1 MAPASKSATAATLAS
16 APRSEMGRR
25 PGRLKACPAIGAAT
39 RLLARVFGDLD
50 AAVLRASLLRRVAR
64 DRVLL
69 PKALRRDA
77 ARLDALLDHVVL
89 RRVGAPLGE
98 LEVVGLG
105 SDRVGVPLDECLDAR
120 IRLHLADDL
129 VDLLLA
135 GGLEGGLVE
144 VEERIRLE
152 RDLLVHRRRGRW
164 RRRRGRRRR
173 FLLGIA
179 DRVAEERAD
188 QAAAHDAA
196 GDRAA
201 PLPVGRVVRHVVH
214 GDAAG
219 DTADRRP
226 DDAARD
232 RTGAPLPVPEGA
244 AGRERYDQ
252 QPHHEGVHLTHTPT
266 SIAVREKGWLGVTQS
281 RKLVNDLRWLPPID
295 SRAGAPEY
303 SPGGGTAC

>member
-50 AAVLRASLLRRVAR
+50 AAVLRASRLRRVAR
-64 DRVLL
+64 HRLLL

-77 ARLDALLDHVVL
+77 ARLAALLDHVVL

-152 RDLLVHRRRGRW
+152 RDLLVHRW
-164 RRRRGRRRR
+164 RRWWRRGRRRLD
-173 FLLGIA
+173 LLLA
-179 DRVAEERAD
+179 DVVTDEPAEEATGHRATD
-188 QAAAHDAA
+188 
-196 GDRAA
+196 GRA
-201 PLPVGRVVRHVVH
+201 
-214 GDAAG
+214 
-219 DTADRRP
+219 
-226 DDAARD
+226 
-232 RTGAPLPVPEGA
+232 
-244 AGRERYDQ
+244 
-252 QPHHEGVHLTHTPT
+252 
-266 SIAVREKGWLGVTQS
+266 
-281 RKLVNDLRWLPPID
+281 
-295 SRAGAPEY
+295 
-303 SPGGGTAC
+303 